1 MEEKTIVIPWENS
14 ACSFHNRHEK
24 SGNRWA
30 VMFFAVVVFFV
41 VMQAHFFPAVLVCQ
55 HQLLYCGV
63 LCFFLETL
71 ISFQPDLGPR
81 VTKSSKD
88 ILLFLQRATIS
99 SF

>member
-1 MEEKTIVIPWENS
+1 MGSNVL
-14 ACSFHNRHEK
+14 CCCC
-24 SGNRWA
+24 
-30 VMFFAVVVFFV
+30 VFRDD
-41 VMQAHFFPAVLVCQ
+41 AGPFFPAVLVCQ